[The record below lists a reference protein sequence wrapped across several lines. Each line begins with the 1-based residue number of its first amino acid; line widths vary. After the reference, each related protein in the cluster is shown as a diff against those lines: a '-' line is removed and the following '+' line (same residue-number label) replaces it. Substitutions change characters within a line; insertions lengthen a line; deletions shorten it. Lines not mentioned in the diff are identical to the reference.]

1 MDGETI
7 ERTVREAIAS
17 VNDNA
22 ASVDRLSSELDEHA
36 RCAYRL
42 VQWRPYSEV
51 GHAASWLYLNGL
63 SADNLSKSSSSSVRQ
78 WVAWL
83 SAAVSR
89 PHIRPG
95 IGLG

>member
-1 MDGETI
+1 MPVHAQSFTTHRLLTQCLSSRQQLTCCFAGRAIGHNMDGETI

-42 VQWRPYSEV
+42 DQWRP
-51 GHAASWLYLNGL
+51 
-63 SADNLSKSSSSSVRQ
+63 
-78 WVAWL
+78 
-83 SAAVSR
+83 
-89 PHIRPG
+89 
-95 IGLG
+95 